1 VTVWVV
7 ITVTVRTGAATVRV
21 APTTVTVLVAPAT
34 ALVSLGAV
42 GVLPRTVTF
51 RINTRRGGAWVLTKP
66 RRTMRTGLVTVFPG
80 AVTVSLGVVLPAN
93 VTMRVLVL
101 ESQKARW
108 SRSPTPT

>member
-34 ALVSLGAV
+34 ALGAV